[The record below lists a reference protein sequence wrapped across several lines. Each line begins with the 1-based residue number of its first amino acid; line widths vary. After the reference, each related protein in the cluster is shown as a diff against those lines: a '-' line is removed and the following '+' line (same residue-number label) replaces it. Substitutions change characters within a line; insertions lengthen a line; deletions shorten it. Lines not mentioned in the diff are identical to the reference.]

1 MADVLKSLWPTE
13 ASSSA
18 QQGKLSPDQTTMLP
32 LQQPQKETVAVDRTL
47 TEEMRMR
54 LMVEQ
59 EKTR

>member
-1 MADVLKSLWPTE
+1 
-13 ASSSA
+13 
-18 QQGKLSPDQTTMLP
+18 MLP